1 MVSSRPEETSKSV
14 NLPHWK
20 HSIFGQAVIKGL
32 RGMADKNR
40 DRSVTLIE
48 LYEYVYNEVVSRMN
62 GSREVGGMVQ
72 HPQLICPSRA
82 NNVVLAK
89 W

>member
-48 LYEYVYNEVVSRMN
+48 LYEYVYSEVVSRMN

-72 HPQLICPSRA
+72 HPQLICPARA